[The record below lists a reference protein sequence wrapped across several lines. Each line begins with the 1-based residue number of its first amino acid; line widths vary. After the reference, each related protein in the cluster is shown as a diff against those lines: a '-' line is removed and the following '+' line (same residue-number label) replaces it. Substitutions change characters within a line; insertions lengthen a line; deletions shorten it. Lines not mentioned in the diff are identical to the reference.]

1 MPVIWRYRFDSCPD
15 YKKNNNMKQLAEK
28 QIFRYKKLARQKTSL
43 ELYGNDLNI
52 WNVRDIS
59 SGDLDEAYAV
69 GLHDSDIENARVILD
84 LLEIEY

>member
-1 MPVIWRYRFDSCPD
+1 
-15 YKKNNNMKQLAEK
+15 MKQLAEK

-43 ELYGNDLNI
+43 ELCGNDLNI
-52 WNVRDIS
+52 WNIRDIS

>member
-1 MPVIWRYRFDSCPD
+1 MILSE
-15 YKKNNNMKQLAEK
+15 KNNNMKQLTED
-28 QIFRYKKLARQKTSL
+28 QISRYKKLARKKTSV
-43 ELYGNDLNI
+43 ENCGDE

-84 LLEIEY
+84 VLGVEY